1 MLDSQQLNSSP
12 RCPWVIAE
20 NNGKVL
26 SGHCTCIA
34 GLPEVCVNVAA
45 FLFWVEMSVKIDT
58 SKTVTDQ
65 KVYWLTPSNN
75 TSLQPH
81 NLINIDFRSP
91 QLKRKCIE
99 TALISPT
106 NHLHGKKPFPEKKY

>member
-1 MLDSQQLNSSP
+1 
-12 RCPWVIAE
+12 
-20 NNGKVL
+20 
-26 SGHCTCIA
+26 
-34 GLPEVCVNVAA
+34 
-45 FLFWVEMSVKIDT
+45 MSVKIDT